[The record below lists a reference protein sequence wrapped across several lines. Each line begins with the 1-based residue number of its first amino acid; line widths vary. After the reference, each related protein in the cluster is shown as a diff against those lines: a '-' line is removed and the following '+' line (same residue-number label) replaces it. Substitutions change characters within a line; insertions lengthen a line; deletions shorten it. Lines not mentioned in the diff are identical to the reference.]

1 MAINSRQKG
10 ARSERLLS
18 HSLNALLA
26 DEGIVTRRGV
36 QYNGADGSAD
46 VIGIPGIHI
55 ESKAVQRLNIYDAV
69 DQAKRDARKDEL
81 PCVFHKK
88 NRKEWLV
95 TMPLIEW
102 IKLFKA
108 YNKAMK

>member
-1 MAINSRQKG
+1 MINSKQKG
-10 ARSERLLS
+10 ARAERLLS
-18 HSLNALLA
+18 HALNALLA
-26 DEGIVTRRGV
+26 DEGIVTRRTA
-36 QYNGADGSAD
+36 QYCGKTGEASDL
-46 VIGIPGIHI
+46 VGIPGIHI
-55 ESKAVQRLNIYDAV
+55 ESKHQERLNIYDAI

>member
-1 MAINSRQKG
+1 MINSRQKG
-10 ARSERLLS
+10 KRAELLLS
-18 HSLNALLA
+18 HTLNALL
-26 DEGIVTRRGV
+26 DEEGIKTRRSQ
-36 QYNGADGSAD
+36 QYAGINNDADIS
-46 VIGIPGIHI
+46 GIPHIHC
-55 ESKAVQRLNIYDAV
+55 ECKAVERLNIYDAI

>member
-1 MAINSRQKG
+1 MINSRAKG
-10 ARSERLLS
+10 ARAERLLS
-18 HSLNALLA
+18 HFLNALLEE
-26 DEGIVTRRGV
+26 EGIVTRRG
-36 QYNGADGSAD
+36 QQFCGINGDQD
-46 VIGIPGIHI
+46 IVGIPHIHC
-55 ESKAVQRLNIYDAV
+55 ECKAVERLNIYDAIE
-69 DQAKRDARKDEL
+69 QAKRDARKDEL